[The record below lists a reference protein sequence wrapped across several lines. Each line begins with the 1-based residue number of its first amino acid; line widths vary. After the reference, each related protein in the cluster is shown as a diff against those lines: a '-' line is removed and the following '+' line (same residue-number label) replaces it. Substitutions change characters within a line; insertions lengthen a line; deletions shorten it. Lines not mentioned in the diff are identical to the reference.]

1 MTTISFREA
10 QNCPECKQQGSVLD
24 RRPIVGGTL
33 VDMQCEN
40 EACPWYG
47 TKWLI
52 ELDGDSRVQVN
63 EQAYAIATG
72 RSIYK
77 KPTPGFDDMFTRV
90 HQALEGQLAQEKH
103 GGEVPPQ

>member
-10 QNCPECKQQGSVLD
+10 QDCPECKQQGSVLD
-24 RRPIVGGTL
+24 RRPILGGTL

-40 EACPWYG
+40 EACPWYQ
-47 TKWLI
+47 TKWLV

-77 KPTPGFDDMFTRV
+77 KPDPTFNTMFERV
-90 HQALEGQLAQEKH
+90 HKALEAQQVQEKQ